1 MSKEN
6 VEAKKPELLAI
17 QENGIK
23 PPGQKIKKTIQGE
36 QYLYY
41 WSLDDEKALVGV
53 QEASEE

>member
-6 VEAKKPELLAI
+6 VEAKKPVLLAI

-23 PPGQKIKKTIQGE
+23 PPGQKIEETIQGE
-36 QYLYY
+36 QDLYY
-41 WSLDDEKALVGV
+41 WSLEDEKALVGV